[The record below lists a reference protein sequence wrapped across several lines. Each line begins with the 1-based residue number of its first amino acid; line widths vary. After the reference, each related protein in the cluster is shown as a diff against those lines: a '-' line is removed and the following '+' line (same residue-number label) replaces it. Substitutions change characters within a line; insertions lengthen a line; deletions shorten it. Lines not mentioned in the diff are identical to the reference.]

1 MMRTMGKRNSRK
13 EEFTTAPWI
22 AAAAAVL
29 MFLELRGALPQPQ
42 PPLAPHTPVA
52 HTILVTSDAS
62 GK

>member
-1 MMRTMGKRNSRK
+1 MRTMGKRHSRK

-29 MFLELRGALPQPQ
+29 MVLGLRGALPQPQ
-42 PPLAPHTPVA
+42 SAPHAPVA
-52 HTILVTSDAS
+52 HAVLVTSATG